1 MHWPPI
7 LSLCGIPMGVL
18 SNPSSARL
26 RPYLILFV
34 LREITR
40 HVVLSRSWHR
50 MGEMQIK
57 LSLHLINTRKHHAGE
72 NQQLLFI
79 SLWVQLSHHLVS
91 GCQRK
96 TEEQEKN
103 NLWNVIRSVHAPVP
117 HCHHNH
123 TQRDKIPSYLFRAP
137 FFLLSKDRNYF
148 SDIRRFT

>member
-96 TEEQEKN
+96 TEEQEKTISEM
-103 NLWNVIRSVHAPVP
+103 LLDLFMHHFPTATTTTPRGTKSPVIYSGHHSFCFPRTGIISV
-117 HCHHNH
+117 
-123 TQRDKIPSYLFRAP
+123 T
-137 FFLLSKDRNYF
+137 
-148 SDIRRFT
+148 